1 MNKTKTT
8 ILGLGLAALAP
19 LASAQTAPAQSA
31 PAAAPAA
38 AAPAQ
43 PTPAQAP
50 PSPEEIKQV
59 FSYMLGYQFGIQLSM
74 DANTLQV
81 GDFDQATFFKA
92 VGDGLKNKVA
102 PEMEDKDVNDCMS
115 AFVQTLKERSEAE
128 AAANLAKG
136 KAFLAEHAKQEGVTT
151 TKSGLQYKV
160 LTKGEGRTYD
170 AKKDGPRAEASITYE
185 GRLIDGTVF
194 DATDEP
200 ISMPIDR
207 VVPGFSEA
215 LKLMPI
221 GSEWE
226 IVIPSELG
234 YGEQAPGVIGNNS
247 TLIFKLKLHDIQAGR
262 GTPGNPIE
270 LTPELQEQL
279 KAAGLQ
285 QLPADSAP
293 AK

>member
-19 LASAQTAPAQSA
+19 LAYAQSATAPAA

-38 AAPAQ
+38 AAPAA
-43 PTPAQAP
+43 PAAA

-74 DANTLQV
+74 DANSLQV

-92 VGDGLKNKVA
+92 VQDGLKNSVD
-102 PEMEDKDVNDCMS
+102 PEMKDKDVNACMS
-115 AFVQTLKERSEAE
+115 AFLETLKKRGE
-128 AAANLAKG
+128 AAAADNLAKG
-136 KAFLAEHAKQEGVTT
+136 KAFLAENAKQEGVTT
-151 TKSGLQYKV
+151 TESGLQYKV
-160 LTKGEGRTYD
+160 LTKGEGRRYD
-170 AKKDGPRAEASITYE
+170 AKEDGPRAEASITYE

-194 DATDEP
+194 DAAEEP
-200 ISMPIDR
+200 ISMPINQ

-226 IVIPSELG
+226 IFIPSELG
-234 YGEQAPGVIGNNS
+234 YGEQGPGLIGNNS

-262 GTPGNPIE
+262 GTQDNPIE
-270 LTPELQEQL
+270 LTPEMLEQL